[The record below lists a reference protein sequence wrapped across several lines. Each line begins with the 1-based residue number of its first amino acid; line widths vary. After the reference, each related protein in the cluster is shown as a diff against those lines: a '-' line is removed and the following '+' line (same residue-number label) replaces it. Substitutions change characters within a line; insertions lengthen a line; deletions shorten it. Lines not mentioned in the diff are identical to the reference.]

1 MNSVQ
6 LIGRLTRDPEIRYT
20 SGSQMAV
27 ATFTIAIDRP
37 TRAGA
42 EKQTDFPRITVFG
55 RQAETCEK
63 YLAKGRKVAI
73 EGRIQTGSYQNKNGD
88 TVYTTDVVAN
98 RVEFLEWGDRPQG
111 GGDGYRQQ
119 SQGGYRG
126 GNSGG
131 YGGGNS
137 GNYGGNGGQNYGG
150 YGNDAGYGGQGY
162 DNQSYG
168 NNGQSYGGGN
178 QGGYG
183 QQNSAPSAPS
193 DEPAPEMPESFQAI
207 DEDVPF

>member
-6 LIGRLTRDPEIRYT
+6 LIGRLTRDPEVRYT

-27 ATFTIAIDRP
+27 ATFTLAIDRP

-42 EKQTDFPRITVFG
+42 ERQTDFPRITVFG
-55 RQAETCEK
+55 KQAETCEK
-63 YLAKGRKVAI
+63 YLVKGRKVAI

-111 GGDGYRQQ
+111 GG
-119 SQGGYRG
+119 S
-126 GNSGG
+126 
-131 YGGGNS
+131 
-137 GNYGGNGGQNYGG
+137 QNYG
-150 YGNDAGYGGQGY
+150 
-162 DNQSYG
+162 NQNYRPEP
-168 NNGQSYGGGN
+168 
-178 QGGYG
+178 
-183 QQNSAPSAPS
+183 QQYQQAPQQAPVQP
-193 DEPAPEMPESFQAI
+193 EPVMDEMPDSFQAI